1 MVRIRTET
9 IRKYATFL
17 PVNNKIYFHTFGEYF
32 PTGTGYFEFVF
43 RSRPARVKRENN
55 IVFHSAYARPR
66 NYDALSFRINGDAN
80 YQHEKQKYHVKKN
93 DVLFVPAHYD
103 YTLIANT
110 QETVLVIHF
119 FIENSSFDKLEVFS
133 PSNPDVFERLFTELC
148 TIWRSKPIGY
158 EARMLSLFYKIV
170 EQIAVQ
176 DYNKRLL
183 LDPPKLQLALE
194 YLHENFTA
202 PETSVES
209 CAKHI
214 NTSTV
219 YLRKIFH
226 SHLNI
231 SPLKYLNNLRM
242 NYATEL
248 LKTGYYS
255 IEEIATLSGFYD
267 PKYFS
272 VLYKQRTG
280 FLPSTKRKKA
290 FSSHKVN

>member
-1 MVRIRTET
+1 MIDLTAYN
-9 IRKYATFL
+9 I
-17 PVNNKIYFHTFGEYF
+17 KIESAFSLSWEKNT
-32 PTGTGYFEFVF
+32 
-43 RSRPARVKRENN
+43 
-55 IVFHSAYARPR
+55 AYARPR
-66 NYDALSFRINGDAN
+66 NYDALSFRINGLAN
-80 YQHEKQKYHVKKN
+80 YQHGKQKYHVKKN

-103 YTLIANT
+103 YTLTANA

-133 PSNPDVFERLFTELC
+133 PSNPDVFERLFTEMC

-158 EARMLSLFYKIV
+158 EARMLSIFYKIA

-183 LDPPKLQLALE
+183 LAPPKLQSALD
-194 YLHENFTA
+194 YFHENFTI
-202 PETSVES
+202 PETGVES

-226 SHLNI
+226 SNLKTT
-231 SPLKYLNNLRM
+231 PLKYLNNLRM
-242 NYATEL
+242 NYAIEL
-248 LKTGYYS
+248 LKTGYYN
-255 IEEIATLSGFYD
+255 IEEVATLSGFYD

-272 VLYKQRTG
+272 SLYKQKTG
-280 FLPSTKRKKA
+280 VLPSAKRKKA
-290 FSSHKVN
+290 FSSSPRVK